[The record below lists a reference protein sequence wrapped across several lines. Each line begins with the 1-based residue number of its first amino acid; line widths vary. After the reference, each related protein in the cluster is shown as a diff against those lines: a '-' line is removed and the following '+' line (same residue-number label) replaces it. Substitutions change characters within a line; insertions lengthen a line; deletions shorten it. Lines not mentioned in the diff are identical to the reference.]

1 MNTPWF
7 NSAGRLAG
15 MLLLPLAIGGPA
27 AAQQGAI
34 AGRVTDKANSQ
45 AIAGARV
52 LIVGT
57 SLITQTNADGRYLLQ
72 RVPIGA
78 VTVRASAIGY
88 GAVSRSVTVA
98 AGEIDTVDVQLA
110 LTAFSLDEV
119 VATASGEQEKREV
132 GNVVSTIDVGKLVE
146 QRPITDMNDVLV
158 AKAPGV
164 QVLPGNLTGAGARV
178 RIRGTNSLSLD
189 NEPIY
194 IIDGIRLQASVNSSS
209 IGIGGT
215 NPSRLNDI
223 NPDEIES
230 IEIVKGPSASTLY
243 GTAASNGVVV
253 IKTKHGHSG
262 PARWNVY
269 AEGGVLTDQ
278 NTYPT
283 AYRGWTAGATPTNGA
298 QCILT
303 AVAAGTCTQDSVTRF
318 NLFTNPKT
326 TPLGTGYREQ
336 YGAQVAGGSDATRY
350 FVSGEWGYELG
361 LLRLPPFAWS
371 NILTARQIATV
382 PYEQY
387 RPNARRETSVRAN
400 VDANLNPRLDLSVS
414 SGFISSTQRLPQT
427 DNNTV
432 GLLSN
437 GFGGPGNMDN
447 GHFGYRLYTPDQF
460 FAETVTQDINRFIGS
475 GTMRWRPT
483 TWLSGR
489 VVAGVDYTSR
499 VDTDLCLKDQCS
511 PFNATYISGF
521 KQDNRTNFF
530 DYTANADATG
540 SFELSSSWRSRTTV
554 GVQYIKDVFD
564 RNAAYAENL
573 APGATTVTAGAIPQA
588 NEATAITVTL
598 GAFVEQQMAFRD
610 RLFLTAALR
619 TDKNSAFGQ
628 NFKAVYYPKL
638 SVSYLIS
645 RESFF
650 PTFSWLN
657 SFRVRGA
664 LGASGVQPGT
674 TDALRY
680 FSPGTSNV
688 DGVDQAAIVF
698 SAIGNP
704 NLKPERAREL
714 ELGFDADL
722 LSQRV
727 HLEVTGY
734 NKRTADALIARTVAP
749 SVGASATRLENLGA
763 VVNRGIEF
771 LIDARVFDR
780 PAWGWSVSLSG
791 SHNTNFIADMGG
803 VAPIIGTT
811 LQERQGYPIDGYWQR
826 AYTYSDVD
834 GNGIITANEIKV
846 ADNATFVGYSQPRW
860 EVAMTNNVDL
870 LNRRLQLSVLLDLKA
885 DYYLLNGTDRI
896 RCQSRLNCR
905 GLVDPTASLWE
916 QARVVALRETGTTT
930 QYGFMEKA
938 DFLRLR
944 ELAVTYVLPQSWAQ
958 AARARS
964 LSITLAGRNLIK
976 WTSYTGLDPE
986 SNYFSGS
993 RGSVSDFQTQPP
1005 PTYWTFRVNAG
1016 F

>member
-1 MNTPWF
+1 MTTFSSTRAVP
-7 NSAGRLAG
+7 LAG
-15 MLLLPLAIGGPA
+15 ALVVLLALAAPA
-27 AAQQGAI
+27 VAQRGAV
-34 AGRVTDKANSQ
+34 AGRVTDQATSQ
-45 AIAGARV
+45 PLVGARV
-52 LIVGT
+52 AIPSTTFIG
-57 SLITQTNADGRYLLQ
+57 QTNADGRYLLQ
-72 RVPIGA
+72 GVPVGSFSLRV
-78 VTVRASAIGY
+78 TAIGY
-88 GAVSRSVTVA
+88 GAVSRRVTVA
-98 AGEIDTVDVQLA
+98 AGETDTVDVQLS
-110 LTAFSLDEV
+110 LTPFSLNEMV
-119 VATASGEQEKREV
+119 VTASGEQEKAQV
-132 GNVVSTIDVGKLVE
+132 GNVISTIDVGKLVE
-146 QRPITDMNDVLV
+146 QRPITNMNDVLV

-178 RIRGTNSLSLD
+178 RIRGTNSISLD

-194 IIDGIRLQASVNSSS
+194 IIDGIRMQASVNSSS

-253 IKTKHGHSG
+253 IKTKRGQTG

-269 AEGGVLTDQ
+269 AEGGMINDH

-303 AVAAGTCTQDSVTRF
+303 AVAAGTCTQDSVSRF
-318 NLFTNPKT
+318 NLFTNPQT

-336 YGAQVAGGSDATRY
+336 YGAQVSGGTEATRY
-350 FVSGEWGYELG
+350 FLSGEWGYELG
-361 LLRLPPFAWS
+361 LLRLPPFAWN
-371 NILTARQIATV
+371 NIVTTRQIASV
-382 PYEQY
+382 PYAQY
-387 RPNARRETSVRAN
+387 RPNARKESSVRAN
-400 VDANLNPRLDLSVS
+400 VEANLNPRLDVSVS
-414 SGFISSTQRLPQT
+414 TGFISSTQRLPQT

-460 FAETVTQDINRFIGS
+460 YSETVTQDINRFIGS
-475 GTMRWRPT
+475 GTMHWRPT

-489 VVAGVDYTSR
+489 AVAGVDYTSR
-499 VDTDLCLKDQCS
+499 LDTDLCRKDQCA

-530 DYTANADATG
+530 DYTANADAAAA
-540 SFELSSSWRSRTTV
+540 FELSPSWRSRTTL
-554 GVQYIKDVFD
+554 GIQYIKDVFD

-598 GAFVEQQMAFRD
+598 GAFVEQQMAFRE
-610 RLFLTAALR
+610 RLFLTGALR

-645 RESFF
+645 QEPFF
-650 PTFSWLN
+650 PAFSWISSL
-657 SFRVRGA
+657 RVRGA

-722 LSQRV
+722 LSRRV

-734 NKRTADALIARTVAP
+734 TKRTADALIARTVAP
-749 SVGASATRLENLGA
+749 SVGASTTRFENLGA

-771 LIDARVFDR
+771 LIDTRVFDR
-780 PAWGWSVSLSG
+780 PTWGWDVSLSG

-811 LQERQGYPIDGYWQR
+811 IQQRQGYPIDGYWQR
-826 AYTYSDVD
+826 AYTYTDLD

-846 ADNATFVGYSQPRW
+846 ADSATFVGYSQPRW
-860 EVAMTNNVDL
+860 EVAMTNSVDL
-870 LNRRLQLSVLLDLKA
+870 LNRRVQLSALLDLKA
-885 DYYLLNGTDRI
+885 GYSLLNGTERI

-905 GLVDPTASLWE
+905 GLIDPTASLWE

-964 LSITLAGRNLIK
+964 LSVTLAGRNLMK

>member
-1 MNTPWF
+1 M
-7 NSAGRLAG
+7 
-15 MLLLPLAIGGPA
+15 
-27 AAQQGAI
+27 
-34 AGRVTDKANSQ
+34 
-45 AIAGARV
+45 
-52 LIVGT
+52 
-57 SLITQTNADGRYLLQ
+57 
-72 RVPIGA
+72 
-78 VTVRASAIGY
+78 
-88 GAVSRSVTVA
+88 
-98 AGEIDTVDVQLA
+98 
-110 LTAFSLDEV
+110 
-119 VATASGEQEKREV
+119 
-132 GNVVSTIDVGKLVE
+132 
-146 QRPITDMNDVLV
+146 
-158 AKAPGV
+158 
-164 QVLPGNLTGAGARV
+164 
-178 RIRGTNSLSLD
+178 
-189 NEPIY
+189 
-194 IIDGIRLQASVNSSS
+194 
-209 IGIGGT
+209 
-215 NPSRLNDI
+215 
-223 NPDEIES
+223 
-230 IEIVKGPSASTLY
+230 
-243 GTAASNGVVV
+243 
-253 IKTKHGHSG
+253 
-262 PARWNVY
+262 
-269 AEGGVLTDQ
+269 
-278 NTYPT
+278 
-283 AYRGWTAGATPTNGA
+283 
-298 QCILT
+298 
-303 AVAAGTCTQDSVTRF
+303 
-318 NLFTNPKT
+318 
-326 TPLGTGYREQ
+326 
-336 YGAQVAGGSDATRY
+336 
-350 FVSGEWGYELG
+350 
-361 LLRLPPFAWS
+361 
-371 NILTARQIATV
+371 
-382 PYEQY
+382 
-387 RPNARRETSVRAN
+387 
-400 VDANLNPRLDLSVS
+400 
-414 SGFISSTQRLPQT
+414 
-427 DNNTV
+427 
-432 GLLSN
+432 
-437 GFGGPGNMDN
+437 
-447 GHFGYRLYTPDQF
+447 
-460 FAETVTQDINRFIGS
+460 
-475 GTMRWRPT
+475 
-483 TWLSGR
+483 
-489 VVAGVDYTSR
+489 
-499 VDTDLCLKDQCS
+499 
-511 PFNATYISGF
+511 
-521 KQDNRTNFF
+521 
-530 DYTANADATG
+530 
-540 SFELSSSWRSRTTV
+540 
-554 GVQYIKDVFD
+554 
-564 RNAAYAENL
+564 
-573 APGATTVTAGAIPQA
+573 TAGAIPQA

-645 RESFF
+645 QESFF

-657 SFRVRGA
+657 SLRVRGA

-771 LIDARVFDR
+771 LINARVFDR
-780 PAWGWSVSLSG
+780 PAWGWDVSLSG

-811 LQERQGYPIDGYWQR
+811 MQERQGYPIDGYWQR

-846 ADNATFVGYSQPRW
+846 ADSARFVGYSQPRW

-870 LNRRLQLSVLLDLKA
+870 LNRRLQLSLLLDLKA
-885 DYYLLNGTDRI
+885 GYYL
-896 RCQSRLNCR
+896 SRLNCR
-905 GLVDPTASLWE
+905 GLVDPTAPLWE

-964 LSITLAGRNLIK
+964 LSITLAGRNLMK